1 MEKSTEVEQNRKQIT
16 VEQEEA
22 EESLKQALPD
32 LENARTALDTLQK
45 KEITEV
51 RSFANPPEPV
61 QIICEC
67 VAILKGFK
75 DISWKTAKGMLADT
89 SFLKSLQEMNCDLI
103 TVKQVTSCRAHM
115 KVGECFTI
123 CYKKRFFRLLIDS
136 QTSKTFLISPPENH
150 QDG

>member
-1 MEKSTEVEQNRKQIT
+1 MEQNRKQIT

-22 EESLKQALPD
+22 EEALQQALPD

-45 KEITEV
+45 KDITEV

-75 DISWKTAKGMLADT
+75 DISWKTAKGMLSDVN
-89 SFLKSLQEMNCDLI
+89 FLKSLQEMNCDLI

-115 KVGECFTI
+115 KVRWSEMLVVS
-123 CYKKRFFRLLIDS
+123 R
-136 QTSKTFLISPPENH
+136 N
-150 QDG
+150 